1 MTQVF
6 FVRHGRT
13 LWNEQRRIQGHT
25 DISLSDAG
33 RAELGALA
41 VPSAYRDWWV
51 YASPLKRAVETA
63 RLLGLKPPILEPR
76 LMEMHYGE
84 WEGATWAELQARF
97 GDALAARARR
107 GLEFRP
113 DGGESPADLRVRL
126 VSWLE
131 EIQDLSR
138 DSVAVT
144 HKGVI
149 RMALAMATGWDLVSK
164 APAKL
169 RWDCGHLFSL
179 SPEPPCV
186 IRVAAL
192 NVALDSQ

>member
-6 FVRHGRT
+6 FIRHGRT

-25 DISLSDAG
+25 DISLNDAG
-33 RAELGALA
+33 RAELGELA
-41 VPSAYRDWWV
+41 VPSAYRNWRV

-63 RLLGLKPPILEPR
+63 RLLRLKPPILEPR
-76 LMEMHYGE
+76 LMEMDYGE

-113 DGGESPADLRVRL
+113 DGGESPADLRARL
-126 VSWLE
+126 ASWLE
-131 EIQDLSR
+131 EIRDLSR
-138 DSVAVT
+138 DSVAVS

-169 RWDCGHLFSL
+169 RWDRGHLFTL
-179 SPEPPCV
+179 SPDPNRV

-192 NVALDSQ
+192 NVALEPP